1 MATLEKIRS
10 KSVLLFTVII
20 VALLAFILGDFLTS
34 GRTLFGGGTT
44 VAQLG
49 SHKIDAQLFQQRVN
63 ETAEQMKTQGQDADY
78 ELLQAQVLND
88 MLMEKM
94 MEEEFDKLGI
104 EVSGAVLGKYIGQN
118 PQYAAFIDAVK
129 NPAKY
134 GIPAE
139 QLNSLKAQLYALEQ
153 QAEKD
158 LGYRIYG
165 QLFNGLYVANEIDA
179 KAVHEAINKKY
190 DVSFVTKELASELDD
205 KYQVS
210 DAEIMAEWEKYKPL
224 YKIDRETRAIKYFTV
239 NLVPSNA
246 DNAAA
251 DKIVNEAVAK
261 LSVSEGVDTIAD
273 DVNFKIKTTVYTP
286 TELNR
291 NPQIKAF
298 ADSAKVGK
306 VAQLT
311 KMGDT
316 YHIVK
321 LLSSKMEMDSV
332 NISMV
337 QVVDSAVFDS
347 VHIALKGGAKVKDFA
362 NPDKQDAKTQASDS
376 IWITMTHPN
385 ISIMLGNDSIVNQ
398 VKNATA
404 GAVIPFQGV
413 LSGQQVNVLYVINKT
428 TPAVKILEVAEIEY
442 TVEPSNET
450 ISKLTDDLEQFLA
463 ENTNVESVVANAPK
477 AGYGLVPATIDVATP
492 RVANIKGS
500 RAAIKWAMNADKGE
514 VSTPFKD
521 QDGTHLLVVMV
532 DQIYDNGYLTP
543 ETEAD
548 RKIIIEK
555 VKNEKKAA
563 KIINDLNS
571 KKLNTL
577 EAYASAIGDSISTT
591 DVSFMSSTINTLGQ
605 GETAFVGA
613 VTGAQKGQLIGPF
626 KTNKTVAVVRVDGIR
641 ENGRPYNFAE
651 YSSHYAQQ
659 YGAMPLYQS
668 LFDILKGNDVV
679 DWRLLDI
686 FENSTQE

>member
-10 KSVLLFTVII
+10 KSALLFTVII
-20 VALLAFILGDFLTS
+20 VALLAFILGDFITN

-63 ETAEQMKTQGQDADY
+63 EKAEQMKTQGQDADY

-118 PQYAAFIDAVK
+118 PQYAAFIQMVQ
-129 NPAKY
+129 NPAQY
-134 GIPAE
+134 GIPADR
-139 QLNSLKAQLYALEQ
+139 LNEAKAQLYALEQ
-153 QAEKD
+153 QVEKQ
-158 LGYRIYG
+158 LGYQIYV

-205 KYQVS
+205 QYQVS

-224 YKIDRETRAIKYFTV
+224 YKIDRENRAIKYFTV

-251 DKIVNEAVAK
+251 DKIVSEAVAK

-273 DVNFKIKTTVYTP
+273 DVNFKIKTNIYTP
-286 TELNR
+286 SALSR

-316 YHIVK
+316 YHIAK
-321 LLSSKMEMDSV
+321 LLSSKVEMDSV

-337 QVVDSAVFDS
+337 QVVDSAAFDS
-347 VHIALKGGAKVKDFA
+347 VYTALKGGAKVKDFA
-362 NPDKQDAKTQASDS
+362 NPDKQDAKTQTSDS

-398 VKNATA
+398 VKKATA

-442 TVEPSNET
+442 TVEPSEET
-450 ISKLTDDLEQFLA
+450 ISKLTGDLEKFLA

-514 VSTPFKD
+514 VSAPFKD
-521 QDGTHLLVVMV
+521 QEGTHLFVVMV

-548 RKIIIEK
+548 RKSIIEK
-555 VKNEKKAA
+555 VRNEKKAA
-563 KIINDLNS
+563 KIINDLNG
-571 KKLNTL
+571 KNLNTL

-659 YGAMPLYQS
+659 YGAMPLSQS
-668 LFDILKGNDVV
+668 LFNILKGNDVV
-679 DWRLLDI
+679 EWNLLDI